1 VRQIGINQFVGEHPA
16 IVEAMNEISV
26 EIEKSRKHREELFNR
41 KTPTEKFFHLLK
53 EKLEKPRI
61 WTVDADHPFWKFGDD
76 TLLEIFP
83 DTELPD
89 IEHAR
94 DFIVHLNLL
103 YVCDLA
109 RGNGQG
115 RNAME
120 LLKQTAEESGSVLT
134 LVASPFGFAPVGSTK
149 AFSRNSWEELWQI
162 VGDKDWEIV
171 YLPEV
176 EKELMTFFYKTCDL
190 TNICLAKET
199 DIDDDGNPYR
209 EAKNHFCYLPSTLK
223 QEHKDKLAYRLN
235 IDLCSFC
242 KTDN

>member
-1 VRQIGINQFVGEHPA
+1 VRQIGVNQFVGEHPA
-16 IVEAMNEISV
+16 IVEAMNEISM
-26 EIEKSRKHREELFNR
+26 EIEKSKKHQQELFN
-41 KTPTEKFFHLLK
+41 KMTPANRFFHLLK

-61 WTVDADHPFWKFGDD
+61 WTVDIAHPFWKFEDD

-83 DTELPD
+83 DEELPD
-89 IEHAR
+89 IENAT

-109 RGNGQG
+109 RGKGQG
-115 RNAME
+115 RRAME

-134 LVASPFGFAPVGSTK
+134 LVASPFGFAPNGSTNP
-149 AFSRNSWEELWQI
+149 FSRNTWEELWSI
-162 VGDKDWEIV
+162 ISDEDWTIV

-176 EKELMTFFYKTCDL
+176 EKELMTFFYKTSGL

-199 DIDDDGNPYR
+199 DVDDDGHPNR

-223 QEHKDKLAYRLN
+223 QKHKDKLAYRLN